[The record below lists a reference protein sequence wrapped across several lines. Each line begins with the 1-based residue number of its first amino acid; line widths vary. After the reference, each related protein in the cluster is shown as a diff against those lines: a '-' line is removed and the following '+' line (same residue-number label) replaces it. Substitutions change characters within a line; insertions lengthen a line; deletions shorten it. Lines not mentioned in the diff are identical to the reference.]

1 MQIEPDE
8 IRNFQQDCYFNQR
21 TKNTTELNPFTVF
34 LSVLAAILF
43 AWFLR
48 DAYIEYQAKQLLLEI
63 NKEMQIINEQQRLA
77 MEQIRLESIADNEA
91 REERAYQRK
100 YALHQQMLANQA
112 VKTAEIEA
120 RNKKADAWLAFY
132 KPSKECTI
140 ESKNLINCANEH
152 ARAKNKFET
161 EWSHRN

>member
-1 MQIEPDE
+1 MQLEPDE
-8 IRNFQQDCYFNQR
+8 IRNYQQDYYFNQR
-21 TKNTTELNPFTVF
+21 TKKATELNPFTIF

-48 DAYIEYQAKQLLLEI
+48 DAYTEYQAKQLLVEI
-63 NKEMQIINEQQRLA
+63 NKEMQIINEQQLLA
-77 MEQIRLESIADNEA
+77 MEKIRLESIADKEA
-91 REERAYQRK
+91 IKERAFQRK

-120 RNKKADAWLAFY
+120 RNQKADAWLVFY
-132 KPSKECTI
+132 KPSKECML
-140 ESKNLINCANEH
+140 ENKNLINCANEH